1 MTLHSRSRLQT
12 SIASVLLVL
21 DKILDCCIDV
31 QPLLPILIISDVVVH
46 FETLLVE
53 EEAFLLLWV
62 FFVKWLG
69 IKNLI
74 ASDSI
79 ILDERPDEFFPI
91 HTALAEMAYSAL
103 VVALSLA

>member
-1 MTLHSRSRLQT
+1 MEQVAIIESQHVQRLAEMPMKRSIAQMTLHSRSRLQT

-53 EEAFLLLWV
+53 EEAFLLL
-62 FFVKWLG
+62 
-69 IKNLI
+69 
-74 ASDSI
+74 
-79 ILDERPDEFFPI
+79 
-91 HTALAEMAYSAL
+91 
-103 VVALSLA
+103 